1 MSKPRKQTI
10 EKYTKFLEELSKI
23 KTITKSDLYAM
34 IKTFYLNNSIVS
46 HLVSLNYIEHFDNKK
61 FKVCLLK
68 VMPIH
73 AVELLY
79 RLNSSRK
86 IHKAATLTKTI
97 TASNSKNT
105 PLKKLKAVVVDS
117 ELKQPRQFSILWG
130 MLMIKW

>member
-1 MSKPRKQTI
+1 MSKSRKQTI
-10 EKYTKFLEELSKI
+10 EKYTKFLEDLSKLNTISKPDFYQKI
-23 KTITKSDLYAM
+23 KE
-34 IKTFYLNNSIVS
+34 FRLNNSIAS
-46 HLVSLNYIEHFDNKK
+46 PMIDLGYIEPINGKT

-86 IHKAATLTKTI
+86 MHKATALTKTV
-97 TASNSKNT
+97 TASKSKNT
-105 PLKKLKAVVVDS
+105 PLKKVKAVVADS
-117 ELKQPRQFSILWG
+117 ELKQPRQFSVFWG